1 MNWAEPLARWLFSG
15 VVFFSFSPLAFSSPA
30 TGLPASPVSMGGVF
44 QVFFGLAVVLA
55 TVALVAWLLKRLAP
69 GHVSAGGTL
78 KLVGG
83 IAIGP
88 KERVVVVEIGDT
100 WLVLGVAPGQVTAL
114 HQLPKIESD
123 INEGFPASP
132 RFAEWLG
139 VVMKR
144 RGAEKP

>member
-1 MNWAEPLARWLFSG
+1 
-15 VVFFSFSPLAFSSPA
+15 
-30 TGLPASPVSMGGVF
+30 
-44 QVFFGLAVVLA
+44 
-55 TVALVAWLLKRLAP
+55 
-69 GHVSAGGTL
+69 
-78 KLVGG
+78 
-83 IAIGP
+83 
-88 KERVVVVEIGDT
+88 VVVVEIGDT